1 MENKSKLSWNSF
13 EYKFGSWAEK
23 IKPFFFSGGFDSIYE
38 KLKFEAKRGKKILP
52 NSEVTFRAFEE
63 CPFEDLKCVIC
74 GISPYHTMKDGQPI
88 ADGIALSCSLTKY
101 PQPTLD
107 QWFNACE
114 RELNNGLC
122 LPCVKNPDL
131 KYLANQGVLMLNAG
145 LTCEYLKPCSHNS
158 IWEPFMQYLFEKVVD
173 VAGVPILLLGREAQK
188 LEKYINPFTQIFK
201 LSHPVSAAY
210 NNTDWETGE
219 TFRQIST
226 IIKYRN
232 NFVINWFDSDEELI
246 PF

>member
-1 MENKSKLSWNSF
+1 MENKSKLKWESF
-13 EYKFGSWAEK
+13 ESKLGSWGSK
-23 IKPFFFSGGFDSIYE
+23 FYPFYLSSGFDPIYE

-63 CPFEDLKCVIC
+63 CPFENLKCVIC
-74 GISPYHTMKDGQPI
+74 GISPYHTMKNGMPI

-158 IWEPFMQYLFEKVVD
+158 VWEPFMQYLFEKVLD
-173 VAGVPILLLGREAQK
+173 VTGVPIVLLGKEAHK
-188 LEKYINPFTQIFK
+188 LEKYITPFTQIIR
-201 LSHPVSAAY
+201 LSHPASASY
-210 NNTDWETGE
+210 NNTEWDSQGM
-219 TFRQIST
+219 FKT
-226 IIKYRN
+226 INTILKHRN
-232 NFVINWFDSDEELI
+232 NETINWFDESLEA